1 MLFLVEY
8 ASNNSNEEGDEEYNS
23 IRAEFVTPTSVVC
36 ILTTISRLSLLAEF
50 FWLMMTFYI
59 LLWAF
64 FLSTLSLSLYI
75 PFKWNNKKQEKDII
89 LVTNAT

>member
-50 FWLMMTFYI
+50 F
-59 LLWAF
+59 
-64 FLSTLSLSLYI
+64 
-75 PFKWNNKKQEKDII
+75 
-89 LVTNAT
+89 